1 MYFKNLIIGSGPTG
15 VVAASE
21 ILKKNKEVSI
31 LDVGFTLEEEN
42 LSIKNNFLK
51 NKNTEIF

>member
-21 ILKKNKEVSI
+21 ILKKNKENVSRS
-31 LDVGFTLEEEN
+31 T
-42 LSIKNNFLK
+42 
-51 NKNTEIF
+51 